1 MKKYEDVTIYQYKK
15 DKEEFFKKH
24 GNNYKAKVA
33 LEDCCL
39 LVFEDGATWSEITT
53 CNKGTTMEE
62 FGKYS
67 KSYSF
72 SDLKTARFRRYFCNT
87 KVKACF

>member
-1 MKKYEDVTIYQYKK
+1 MKKFEDITIDQYKK
-15 DKEEFFKKH
+15 DREEFFKKH
-24 GNNYKAKVA
+24 GNVYKAKVA

-39 LVFEDGATWSEITT
+39 LVFKDGAIWSETTT

-67 KSYSF
+67 KSYSS
-72 SDLKTARFRRYFCNT
+72 SDLNTAKFRRYFCNK